1 MARPSRIAVR
11 VACALAMALPG
22 AELVAGPLD
31 IADAPAATEQT
42 RLTITWYG
50 VATLLFDDGN
60 TQFLIDGFFSR
71 PGQADAQIAPDIEQ
85 IERQIDRIGLH
96 ELAAI
101 TPVHSHFDHAMDL
114 GIIAKRTGAT
124 VLGSPSTANIARGA
138 GVPDTQI
145 KTLEGDTGAF
155 RFGAFEVQLIRSA
168 HAPLV
173 NGGPPIPGTIDHPLV
188 PPAALTDWKEGGSY
202 TVLVRHPAGTAVV
215 QGSAG
220 YVAGALDG
228 IEADVV
234 LLGIGG
240 LNLLGESHAARYW
253 AAIVEAVAP
262 QCVLPIHWDDFWQ
275 PFGTIVPSGQATV
288 DSLAWFDT
296 DETGPALIA
305 PRHGEGMDL
314 FTSMCIGSTDG

>member
-1 MARPSRIAVR
+1 MKIVPA
-11 VACALAMALPG
+11 
-22 AELVAGPLD
+22 LVAGILCTCAIAAPAVDSPAGPLGL
-31 IADAPAATEQT
+31 AYAPAATKET

-50 VATLLFDDGN
+50 VATLLFDDGD

-71 PGQADAQIAPDIEQ
+71 PSQTDAQIAPEIDQ
-85 IERQIDRIGLH
+85 IKRQIDHIGLH

-114 GIIAKRTGAT
+114 GVIARLTGAS
-124 VLGSPSTANIARGA
+124 VLGSASTANIARGA
-138 GVPDTQI
+138 GVPEDQI
-145 KTLEGDTGAF
+145 KTLAGDAGRY
-155 RFGAFEVQLIRSA
+155 RFGEFEIVLIRSK

-173 NGGPPIPGTIDHPLV
+173 DGGPPIPGTIDAPLV
-188 PPAALTDWKEGGSY
+188 PPAALIDWREGGSY
-202 TVLVRHPAGTAVV
+202 TVVVRHPAGTTVV

-220 YVAGALDG
+220 YVAGALDQV
-228 IEADVV
+228 EADVV

-240 LNLLGESHAARYW
+240 LTQLGEGHAAQYW
-253 AAIVEAVAP
+253 AEIVDAVAP

-275 PFGTIVPSGQATV
+275 PYGTIVASDRAK

-296 DETGPALIA
+296 GEERPMLLE

-314 FTSMCIGSTDG
+314 FTTRCN